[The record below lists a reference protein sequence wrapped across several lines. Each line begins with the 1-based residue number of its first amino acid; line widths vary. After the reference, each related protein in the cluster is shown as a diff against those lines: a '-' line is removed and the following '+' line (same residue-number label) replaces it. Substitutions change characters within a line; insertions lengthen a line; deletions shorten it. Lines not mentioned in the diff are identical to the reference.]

1 MKPDWLSDGRLI
13 PDEVMS
19 YFRKIAVHAV
29 EEMGYRPEDVIKILG
44 LSRSTLYD
52 WLKRFR
58 EHGYEGLNTKKA
70 PGARPLVTAER
81 DRARN
86 ASRKFRV

>member
-29 EEMGYRPEDVIKILG
+29 EEISYRPEDVIKILG
-44 LSRSTLYD
+44 LSRSTIYD

-58 EHGYEGLNTKKA
+58 EHGYVGLNTKKA
-70 PGARPLVTAER
+70 PGARPLVTAEME
-81 DRARN
+81 A
-86 ASRKFRV
+86 

>member
-19 YFRKIAVHAV
+19 YLRKIAVHAV
-29 EEMGYRPEDVIKILG
+29 EENGYSPEDVIKILG
-44 LSRSTLYD
+44 LSRSTIYD

-58 EHGYEGLNTKKA
+58 EHGYEGLTPRKRLAQN
-70 PGARPLVTAER
+70 PL
-81 DRARN
+81 
-86 ASRKFRV
+86 